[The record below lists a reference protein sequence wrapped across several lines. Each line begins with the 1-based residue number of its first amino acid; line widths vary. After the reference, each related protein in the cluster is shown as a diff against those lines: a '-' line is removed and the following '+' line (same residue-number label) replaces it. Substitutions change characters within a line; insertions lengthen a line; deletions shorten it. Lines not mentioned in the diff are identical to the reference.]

1 MKTRL
6 ILYIMALSVLA
17 ACSDLET
24 GSTRHTATQIAVT
37 PPVGISGMQI
47 NSQQIKITNLTTGV
61 TTTLSSTE
69 GITLAEGLY
78 DMVYSAD
85 ITYTAHNANDE
96 TAQAKGRLNG
106 KAENVQITGSSRQVQ
121 IETFLSADND
131 DFIIEEIFFAGTLR
145 SSGLQ

>member
-47 NSQQIKITNLTTGV
+47 TSQQIKITNLTTGV
-61 TTTLSSTE
+61 ITTRRVIFTPNVDIKDELQRTPIQITCIATASVRCSPTTLSW
-69 GITLAEGLY
+69 
-78 DMVYSAD
+78 
-85 ITYTAHNANDE
+85 AN
-96 TAQAKGRLNG
+96 
-106 KAENVQITGSSRQVQ
+106 
-121 IETFLSADND
+121 
-131 DFIIEEIFFAGTLR
+131 
-145 SSGLQ
+145 